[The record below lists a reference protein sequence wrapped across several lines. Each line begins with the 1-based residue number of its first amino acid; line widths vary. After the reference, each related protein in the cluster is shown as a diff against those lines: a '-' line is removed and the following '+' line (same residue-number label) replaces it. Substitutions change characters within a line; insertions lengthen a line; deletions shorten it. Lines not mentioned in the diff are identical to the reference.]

1 MKDKTD
7 KELMILVADRNSL
20 ALKTLYQRFHVHIFN
35 FIRRYTGNRELAQ
48 DLLQETFTRI
58 WFAAH
63 TFDQK
68 KGNFKSWLFTIA
80 LNITRSEMS
89 KKRYEFFCAEISQLS
104 PEKGKMTLIE
114 TEQPD
119 KKYEKHDS
127 ISYVLNQLKP
137 FLREIVILKIYHQL
151 KFTEISEITQ
161 TPVGTLKARFHRAI
175 EQMRE
180 LFDNE
185 LINY

>member
-1 MKDKTD
+1 
-7 KELMILVADRNSL
+7 
-20 ALKTLYQRFHVHIFN
+20 
-35 FIRRYTGNRELAQ
+35 
-48 DLLQETFTRI
+48 
-58 WFAAH
+58 
-63 TFDQK
+63 
-68 KGNFKSWLFTIA
+68 
-80 LNITRSEMS
+80 
-89 KKRYEFFCAEISQLS
+89 
-104 PEKGKMTLIE
+104 MTLIE